1 MEEFV
6 SAEVSETTLAAFAT
20 TGRSRRFGRNSV
32 ICRGGDPIGSVM
44 LVAWGRIDRLVRI
57 DDLDVGAGS
66 IGVGSLIG
74 AAASVDGFVHSA
86 TLIAAT
92 DVMLH
97 EIDPLKFSDML
108 ESSPTVALDVLR
120 SVVARFRREPAASSA
135 LSPDAL
141 RVGRVLVD
149 HLARGGAPWGVLDR
163 WRPAPAEL
171 MASLDEDARA
181 LPELA
186 AETGFDADRV
196 AAALGELDRAC
207 LVCVEAGRIAVE
219 DRETLQRLCLMSV
232 EAPVPVSA
240 SWRKGAQ
247 LPEWLRLGKDRP
259 PESSAGGL
267 FDDPVALHSGRY

>member
-44 LVAWGRIDRLVRI
+44 LVAWGRIDRLVRV

-149 HLARGGAPWGVLDR
+149 HLARGGAPWGLLDV
-163 WRPAPAEL
+163 ALTGPAEL
-171 MASLDEDARA
+171 AT
-181 LPELA
+181 
-186 AETGFDADRV
+186 ETGFDADRV

-259 PESSAGGL
+259 PESSASGL

>member
-44 LVAWGRIDRLVRI
+44 LVAWGRIDRLVRV

-149 HLARGGAPWGVLDR
+149 HLARGGAPWGLLDVALTG
-163 WRPAPAEL
+163 PA
-171 MASLDEDARA
+171 
-181 LPELA
+181 ELA
-186 AETGFDADRV
+186 AET
-196 AAALGELDRAC
+196 
-207 LVCVEAGRIAVE
+207 
-219 DRETLQRLCLMSV
+219 
-232 EAPVPVSA
+232 VPVSA